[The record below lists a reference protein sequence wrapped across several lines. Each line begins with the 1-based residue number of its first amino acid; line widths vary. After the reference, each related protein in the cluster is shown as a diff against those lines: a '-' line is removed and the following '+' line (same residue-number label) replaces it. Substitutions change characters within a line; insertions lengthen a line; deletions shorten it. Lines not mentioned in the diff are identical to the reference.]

1 MKVILAGW
9 EAWGMSNALERG
21 LAGFSGIFVDPY
33 YENDLFDQGEVH
45 FSITSQVNCSSEEYV
60 EKNNICCY
68 QWWWW

>member
-1 MKVILAGW
+1 
-9 EAWGMSNALERG
+9 MSNALERG

-45 FSITSQVNCSSEEYV
+45 FGITSQVNCSSEEYV

-68 QWWWW
+68 Q